1 MEIGAKFYRENKK
14 TKEIDELTI
23 IDVQYIFNK
32 KIGSRNNYTES
43 EINSLIKDNIITDDV
58 NILKNE
64 AIKKIEEQ
72 FGIKLK
78 EI

>member
-23 IDVQYIFNK
+23 VDVQYIFNK

-43 EINSLIKDNIITDDV
+43 EINNLIKDNIITDDV

-78 EI
+78 EM

>member
-1 MEIGAKFYRENKK
+1 MEIGTKFYRENKK
-14 TKEIDELTI
+14 TKENDELTI
-23 IDVQYIFNK
+23 VDVQYIFNK

-43 EINSLIKDNIITDDV
+43 EINNLIKDNTITDDV

-72 FGIKLK
+72 FNIKLK

>member
-1 MEIGAKFYRENKK
+1 MEIGTKFYRENKK
-14 TKEIDELTI
+14 TKEIDELI
-23 IDVQYIFNK
+23 IVDVQYIFNK

-43 EINSLIKDNIITDDV
+43 EINNLIKDNTITDDV

>member
-1 MEIGAKFYRENKK
+1 MEIGTKFYRENKK

-23 IDVQYIFNK
+23 VDVQYIFNK

-43 EINSLIKDNIITDDV
+43 EINNLIKDNTITDDV

>member
-1 MEIGAKFYRENKK
+1 MEIGTKFYRENKK
-14 TKEIDELTI
+14 TKEIYELTI
-23 IDVQYIFNK
+23 VDVQYIFNK

-43 EINSLIKDNIITDDV
+43 EINNLIKDNIITDDV

>member
-1 MEIGAKFYRENKK
+1 MEIGTKFYRENKK

-23 IDVQYIFNK
+23 VDVQYIFNK

-43 EINSLIKDNIITDDV
+43 EINNLIKDNTITDDV

-72 FGIKLK
+72 FNIKLK

>member
-1 MEIGAKFYRENKK
+1 MEIGTKFYRENKK
-14 TKEIDELTI
+14 TKEIDELI
-23 IDVQYIFNK
+23 IVDVQYIFNK
-32 KIGSRNNYTES
+32 KISSRNNYTES
-43 EINSLIKDNIITDDV
+43 EINNLIKDNTITDDV

>member
-23 IDVQYIFNK
+23 VDVQYIFNK

-43 EINSLIKDNIITDDV
+43 EINNLIKDNIITDDV
-58 NILKNE
+58 NILKYE

-78 EI
+78 EM

>member
-43 EINSLIKDNIITDDV
+43 EINDLIKDNIITDDV

-78 EI
+78 EV

>member
-1 MEIGAKFYRENKK
+1 MKIGAKFYRENKK

-23 IDVQYIFNK
+23 VDVQYIFNK

-43 EINSLIKDNIITDDV
+43 EINNLIKDNIITDDV

>member
-1 MEIGAKFYRENKK
+1 MKIGAKFYRENKK

-23 IDVQYIFNK
+23 VDVQYIFNK

-43 EINSLIKDNIITDDV
+43 EINNLIKDNIITDDV

-78 EI
+78 EM

>member
-1 MEIGAKFYRENKK
+1 MEIGTKFYRENKK

-23 IDVQYIFNK
+23 VDVQYIFNK

>member
-1 MEIGAKFYRENKK
+1 MEIGTKFYRENKK

-23 IDVQYIFNK
+23 VDVQYIFNK

-43 EINSLIKDNIITDDV
+43 EINNLIKDNIITDDV